1 MSSTFRSAVGSR
13 DPQAQARDL
22 HEALSRRDAAS
33 GRDPASD
40 RLSPEETAAIDE
52 HFDCFRAVVALNVL
66 NERARN
72 DLSLLPVFFCYYE
85 CAFSGKTEHFDI
97 RGIDAALAHAAQ
109 SLKQCADRFH
119 EISREPSTES
129 GLATQHDLQTTF
141 ELVRRALNRTVGL
154 LVEADRE
161 NFDEASYLTENPD
174 VAAAVARGAVKS
186 GYLHFLSYGESEK
199 RKLRLFAARAD
210 ERPESLVHPIDF
222 VKCGASCTGVGR
234 AVEVELLDWDTF
246 FTRSDRPIS
255 LTVLHDNEAYD
266 SSASLHESSVG
277 RGLEAFG
284 VWSSRLS
291 WSTGQAYL
299 ASFRDA
305 TADIVNGIV
314 LSGAKA
320 WGDSCFATLLC
331 AGGLRRSPDFFQIG
345 GDFARITRAD
355 REQRLTI
362 DTPVMICCTWA
373 SLVNYGHWLMNTLMS
388 VYLVLDELKA
398 GRLRLLCPPLSERQR
413 AELLEI
419 GVPPDAIIETRAR
432 MVLCDRLIYPSPL
445 TTLANTNPSSLAV
458 EFFDF
463 LKRRFPCAAE
473 RPAHA
478 HVFLTRKGFPSARI
492 MVDEDRLIAAL
503 AEYGFE
509 CIAPHEMSLAEQI
522 HALSRA
528 KIVVGQF
535 GAALWN
541 TPFMPRGATLVEIS
555 TTNYVS
561 NEYLYAS
568 HLTGHQFVRVMTEPL
583 KCSGVASEGG
593 TFTFQAP
600 VQAVSTIVRG
610 LLAEPDD
617 FSRFDHVA
625 R

>member
-1 MSSTFRSAVGSR
+1 MSSTFRPAVGSR

-22 HEALSRRDAAS
+22 HEALSSSDAAS
-33 GRDPASD
+33 GRHPASD
-40 RLSPEETAAIDE
+40 RLNPEEAAAITE
-52 HFDCFRAVVALNVL
+52 HFDCFRAVVALNLL
-66 NERARN
+66 NERVRN
-72 DLSLLPVFFCYYE
+72 DLSLLPLFFCYFE
-85 CAFSGKTEHFDI
+85 CAFGEKTEHFDI
-97 RGIDAALAHAAQ
+97 RGIDAALAHADT
-109 SLKQCADRFH
+109 SLNKCADRL
-119 EISREPSTES
+119 REVFRGPSTES
-129 GLATQHDLQTTF
+129 CLATQPDLQATF
-141 ELVRRALNRTVGL
+141 EFVRRAFNRTVGL
-154 LVEADRE
+154 LVEADRG
-161 NFDEASYLTENPD
+161 NFDEASYLAENPD

-199 RKLRLFAARAD
+199 RKLRLFATRAD

-222 VKCGASCTGVGR
+222 VRCGASCTGVGR
-234 AVEVELLDWDTF
+234 PVEVELLDRDTF
-246 FTRSDRPIS
+246 FTRNDQPIS
-255 LTVLHDNEAYD
+255 LTVLRGNEAYD
-266 SSASLHESSVG
+266 ASASLHESSVG
-277 RGLEAFG
+277 RGLDAFG

-291 WSTGQAYL
+291 WSTGRTYL

-305 TADIVNGIV
+305 TADIVNGVV
-314 LSGAKA
+314 LAGDKA
-320 WGDSCFATLLC
+320 WGDSCYATLLC
-331 AGGLRRSPDFFQIG
+331 AGGLRRSPDFFKIG
-345 GDFARITRAD
+345 GDFARIARAD
-355 REQRLTI
+355 REQRLTV

-398 GRLRLLCPPLSERQR
+398 GRLRLLCPPLSDRQR
-413 AELLEI
+413 AELLAI
-419 GVPPDAIIETRAR
+419 GVPRDSIIETSAR

-463 LKRRFPCAAE
+463 LKRRFPCPAE

-503 AEYGFE
+503 EEHGFE
-509 CIAPHEMSLAEQI
+509 RIAPHEISLAEQI

-541 TPFMPRGATLVEIS
+541 TPFMPRGATLIEIS

-568 HLTGHQFVRVMTEPL
+568 HLTGHAFIRVMTEPSE
-583 KCSGVASEGG
+583 CDGAAREGG
-593 TFTFQAP
+593 TFRFHAP
-600 VQAVSTIVRG
+600 VEEVVKIVRG
-610 LLAEPDD
+610 LISASAD
-617 FSRFDHVA
+617 SA
-625 R
+625 